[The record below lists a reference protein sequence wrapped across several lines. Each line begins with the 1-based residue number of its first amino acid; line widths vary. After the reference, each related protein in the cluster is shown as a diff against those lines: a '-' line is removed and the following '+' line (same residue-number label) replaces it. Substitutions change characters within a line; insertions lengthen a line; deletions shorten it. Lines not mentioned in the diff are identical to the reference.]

1 MECVNINGANVS
13 KFMLGTV
20 QLGLDYGMANTTGK
34 PSLEKAHQILQTAHD
49 SGVTV
54 LDTAAAYG
62 NSEEVVGSYLKA
74 HDHNMLVISKFKLW
88 SEDPVSE
95 LKTQIVNSR
104 KLLGKVDGYMFHDAN
119 QMRKHHEAVRET
131 LEEMK
136 ATDKMAFLGSS
147 VYTAEDVEDFLEMC
161 PWLNAIQIPMN
172 VLDTRI
178 VQRGLL
184 EELQKRGVA
193 VFVRSVF
200 LQGMLCMEK
209 VPERFDFMQ
218 PSLDAITEVAKAAGM
233 TLPQMAIA
241 YIRDLPG
248 VTSLVLGC
256 ETAEQVS
263 ENAEMVNVRKLTA
276 TEIADITEISK
287 KVPIEHCME
296 VIKQRKSNED
306 GKK

>member
-1 MECVNINGANVS
+1 MECINIKGVDIS
-13 KFMLGTV
+13 RFVLGTV
-20 QLGLDYGMANTTGK
+20 QLGVNYGMANKTGK
-34 PSLEKAHQILQTAHD
+34 PSMEKAHQILETAREV
-49 SGVTV
+49 GITA

-62 NSEEVVGSYLKA
+62 TSEEVVGNYLKTNG
-74 HDHNMLVISKFKLW
+74 HPMLAISKFKLKT
-88 SEDPVSE
+88 EDPVSE
-95 LKTQIVNSR
+95 LKGQIVNSR
-104 KLLGKVDGYMFHDAN
+104 RLLGKVDGYMFHDAQ
-119 QMRKHHEAVRET
+119 QMRDHHQAVRPI

-136 ATDKMAFLGSS
+136 QTDCMAFVGSS

-161 PWLNAIQIPMN
+161 PWLEVIQIPMS

-184 EELQKRGVA
+184 EELSKRGVA

-209 VPERFDFMQ
+209 VPEKYAFMQ
-218 PSLDAITEVAKAAGM
+218 PSLDAISEVARAGGM

-256 ETAEQVS
+256 ETPEQVRD
-263 ENAEMVNVRKLTA
+263 NAALINTRALTA
-276 TEIADITEISK
+276 SELADITQISRK
-287 KVPIEHCME
+287 APIEHCMN
-296 VIKQRKSNED
+296 VIL
-306 GKK
+306 GKASK

>member
-1 MECVNINGANVS
+1 MECIRTHGVDIS
-13 KFMLGTV
+13 RFMLGTV
-20 QLGLDYGMANTTGK
+20 QLGLNYGMANTTGK
-34 PSLEKAHQILQTAHD
+34 PSEEKAREILQTAHD
-49 SGVTV
+49 VGITV

-62 NSEEVVGSYLKA
+62 TSEEVVGNYLKDN
-74 HDHNMLVISKFKLW
+74 DHNMLVISKFKLW
-88 SEDPVSE
+88 SDDPVAE
-95 LKTQIVNSR
+95 LKGQIENSR
-104 KLLGKVDGYMFHDAN
+104 RLLGKVDGYMFHDAN
-119 QMRKHHEAVRET
+119 QMRAHHEAVRDT
-131 LEEMK
+131 LEDMK

-147 VYTAEDVEDFLEMC
+147 VYTAEDVEDFLEQC
-161 PWLNAIQIPMN
+161 PWLEAIQIPMN

-218 PSLDAITEVAKAAGM
+218 PSVDAIGEVARAAGM
-233 TLPQMAIA
+233 TLPQMAVA

-256 ETAEQVS
+256 ETPEQVRD
-263 ENAEMVNVRKLTA
+263 NADMINVRKLTA
-276 TEIADITEISK
+276 TEIADITEISRK
-287 KVPIEHCME
+287 APIERCME
-296 VIKQRKSNED
+296 VIVS
-306 GKK
+306 KKK

>member
-1 MECVNINGANVS
+1 MECIRTHGVDIS
-13 KFMLGTV
+13 RFMLGTV
-20 QLGLDYGMANTTGK
+20 QLGLNYGMANTTGK
-34 PSLEKAHQILQTAHD
+34 PSEEKAREILNAAYE

-62 NSEEVVGSYLKA
+62 TSEEVVGNYLKA
-74 HDHNMLVISKFKLW
+74 NNHNMRVISKFKLKT
-88 SEDPVSE
+88 EDPVAE
-95 LKTQIVNSR
+95 LKAQIENSR
-104 KLLGKVDGYMFHDAN
+104 NLLGKVDGYMFHDAD
-119 QMRKHHEAVRET
+119 QMRRHHETVRGI
-131 LEEMK
+131 LEDMK

-161 PWLNAIQIPMN
+161 PWLDMIQIPMN

-193 VFVRSVF
+193 VVVRSVF
-200 LQGMLCMEK
+200 LQGMLCMDK

-218 PSLDAITEVAKAAGM
+218 PSVNEINEVARAAGM
-233 TLPQMAIA
+233 TLPQMAVA

-256 ETAEQVS
+256 ETPEQVRD
-263 ENAEMVNVRKLTA
+263 NAQMINVRKLTA
-276 TEIADITEISK
+276 TEIADITEISRK
-287 KVPIEHCME
+287 TPIEHCME
-296 VIKQRKSNED
+296 VIMSRKSND
-306 GKK
+306 DKK

>member
-1 MECVNINGANVS
+1 MECVNFNGANVS

-34 PSLEKAHQILQTAHD
+34 PSLEKAHEILQTAYD
-49 SGVTV
+49 AGVTV

-74 HDHNMLVISKFKLW
+74 HDHNMKVISKFIFRTA
-88 SEDPVSE
+88 DPVAD
-95 LKTQIVNSR
+95 LKQQIANSR
-104 KLLGKVDGYMFHDAN
+104 QLLGKVDGYMFHHAGA
-119 QMRKHHEAVRET
+119 MIEHHEKVRDT
-131 LEEMK
+131 LEEMRE
-136 ATDKMAFLGSS
+136 TDKLAFLGCS
-147 VYTAEDVEDFLEMC
+147 VYTAEDIEAFLEKA

-178 VQRGLL
+178 MQRGLL

-209 VPERFDFMQ
+209 VPERFDFMR
-218 PSLDAITEVAKAAGM
+218 PSLDAITEVAKAGGM
-233 TLPQMAIA
+233 TLPQMAVA

-256 ETAEQVS
+256 ETPEQVR

-276 TEIADITEISK
+276 TELADITEISK
-287 KVPIEHCME
+287 KVPIERCME
-296 VIKQRKSNED
+296 VIKQRTSNED
-306 GKK
+306 KK

>member
-1 MECVNINGANVS
+1 MECIKIRGVDIS
-13 KFMLGTV
+13 RFMLGTV

-34 PSLEKAHQILQTAHD
+34 PSQEKAHEILQIAHD
-49 SGVTV
+49 MGVTV

-62 NSEEVVGSYLKA
+62 TSEEVVGSYLKA
-74 HDHNMLVISKFKLW
+74 NNHNMLAISKFKLW
-88 SEDPVSE
+88 SEDPVPE
-95 LKTQIVNSR
+95 LKKQIDTSR
-104 KLLGKVDGYMFHDAN
+104 ELLGKVDGYMFHDAD
-119 QMRKHHEAVRET
+119 QMRKHHKAVRET

-136 ATDKMAFLGSS
+136 TTDKLAFLGSS
-147 VYTAEDVEDFLEMC
+147 VYTAEDVEDFLEQC
-161 PWLNAIQIPMN
+161 PWLEAIQIPMN

-209 VPERFDFMQ
+209 APEKFSFMQ
-218 PSLDAITEVAKAAGM
+218 PSLDAINEVARAGGM
-233 TLPQMAIA
+233 TLPQMAVA

-256 ETAEQVS
+256 ETPEQVRD
-263 ENAEMVNVRKLTA
+263 NANLINTRALTA
-276 TEIADITEISK
+276 AELDAITEISK
-287 KVPIEHCME
+287 KAPIEDCMA
-296 VIKQRKSNED
+296 VIQ
-306 GKK
+306 GKKK